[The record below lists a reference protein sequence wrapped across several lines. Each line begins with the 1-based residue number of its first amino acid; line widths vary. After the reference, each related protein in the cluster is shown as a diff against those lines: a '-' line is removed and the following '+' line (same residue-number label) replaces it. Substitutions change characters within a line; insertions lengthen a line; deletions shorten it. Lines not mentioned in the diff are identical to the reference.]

1 MKLVKWGLAI
11 LLASPIAMVPACSA
25 QSQDAAESG
34 QQQDSLAAAAR
45 RAREEKKDEP
55 KAAKVWDNDNIPSS
69 PGSVNVVGDA
79 NQSAAA
85 SSDQGAQGQAA
96 PANAEDK
103 AAKSAEIDADQ
114 QQLKSLKTDLDI
126 AQRKLVLDQQMYYGK
141 PDYSSDKAGA
151 AALKDEQDEIA
162 AKQQEID
169 DLQKKIDALQAGAT
183 AAGSGSNSG
192 NSPSA
197 SSPSTDQSQNQ
208 NQNQNQNRTKTRTR
222 LRPCIRTRLAR
233 TSDLAPTDLE
243 KCANPLR
250 QAYPY

>member
-1 MKLVKWGLAI
+1 MKLAKWGFAI
-11 LLASPIAMVPACSA
+11 LLACPIGLTPAVSA
-25 QSQDAAESG
+25 QSQDAAQSG
-34 QQQDSLAAAAR
+34 QSQDSLAAAAR

-69 PGSVNVVGDA
+69 PGSVSVVGDA

-96 PANAEDK
+96 PVSDKDK
-103 AAKSAEIDADQ
+103 AAKAAEIDANQ

-151 AALKDEQDEIA
+151 AALKDEQDQIA

-169 DLQKKIDALQAGAT
+169 DLQKRIDALQAEAA
-183 AAGSGSNSG
+183 AAGSGSSNG
-192 NSPSA
+192 NSTGA
-197 SSPSTDQSQNQ
+197 SSPSTDQNQNENQ
-208 NQNQNQNRTKTRTR
+208 NQNQDQNQNQ
-222 LRPCIRTRLAR
+222 
-233 TSDLAPTDLE
+233 SQND
-243 KCANPLR
+243 NP
-250 QAYPY
+250 PPPPNPN